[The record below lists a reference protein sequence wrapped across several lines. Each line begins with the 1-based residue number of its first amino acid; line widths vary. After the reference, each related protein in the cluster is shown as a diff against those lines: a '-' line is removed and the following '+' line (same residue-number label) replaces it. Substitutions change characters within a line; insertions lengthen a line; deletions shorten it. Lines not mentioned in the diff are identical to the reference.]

1 MTQLRLKTKLGNL
14 YLTASEKQL
23 EGVFWQP
30 QNDTDITDETEK
42 TNEILKEAAKQITE
56 YLDGERKHFS
66 LKVKPKGTPF
76 QQKVWQELAKI
87 PYGQTISYKD
97 LAAKA
102 NAKLAA
108 RAVGTAMAKNPLC
121 IILPCHRV
129 LPVSGKVG
137 NYAGGPAIKSKLLK
151 IEA

>member
-30 QNDTDITDETEK
+30 QGDTDITDETE
-42 TNEILKEAAKQITE
+42 NEILKEAAKQITE
-56 YLDGERKHFS
+56 YLDGERKYFS

-97 LAAKA
+97 LATKA
-102 NAKLAA
+102 NARLAA

-129 LPVSGKVG
+129 LPASGKVG